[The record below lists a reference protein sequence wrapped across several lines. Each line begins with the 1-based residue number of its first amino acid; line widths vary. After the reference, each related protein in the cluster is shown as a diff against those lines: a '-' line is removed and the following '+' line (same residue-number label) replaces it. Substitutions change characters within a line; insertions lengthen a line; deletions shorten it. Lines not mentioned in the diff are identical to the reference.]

1 MAVIGN
7 KAYKYEGTEINPC
20 KGKKEL
26 NLSSDESLLFIQD
39 LTVKFYNCVLKFLNL
54 WGAFFDRYPF
64 VIGKKFIFYME
75 VRRNREGL

>member
-39 LTVKFYNCVLKFLNL
+39 LTVKFYNCVWNFLICGEHSLIDILLLLEKNL
-54 WGAFFDRYPF
+54 Y
-64 VIGKKFIFYME
+64 FIWK
-75 VRRNREGL
+75 